1 MHHRFQLFVSLF
13 NMKSKAFYYYKN
25 AQSGF
30 TLIEL
35 MIVIAIVSILMAIA
49 LPAYQDYTQRARTSE
64 CLSLVG
70 AAKNV
75 VITNASIGT
84 KFASGFTT
92 NAATK
97 NCDSVAISALGVIT
111 VKGTAASGDAQIT
124 LTPTPALV
132 AGTSPTVTINWVC
145 TARASDQKIVPAE
158 CRTVTL

>member
-111 VKGTAASGDAQIT
+111 VKGTAASGGAQIT

-132 AGTSPTVTINWVC
+132 AGVAVTAPVRWKCSAQAN
-145 TARASDQKIVPAE
+145 DQNIIPAE